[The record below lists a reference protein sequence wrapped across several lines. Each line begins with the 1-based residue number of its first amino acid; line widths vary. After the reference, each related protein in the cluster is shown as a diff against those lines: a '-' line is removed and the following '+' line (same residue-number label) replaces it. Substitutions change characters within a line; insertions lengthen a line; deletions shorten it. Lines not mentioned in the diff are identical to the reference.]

1 MLLLCRNDEQYKPF
15 QKMLPRTII
24 AIMTTVSTIAQNIRK
39 SEIYLRIFLHKNWLK
54 SPVFEKKIIGTIIGR
69 VSKEKKEL
77 EGIQNHDSLK
87 ECMHV
92 KFQYFSYFLEV

>member
-1 MLLLCRNDEQYKPF
+1 M
-15 QKMLPRTII
+15 
-24 AIMTTVSTIAQNIRK
+24 QNIRK
-39 SEIYLRIFLHKNWLK
+39 SEIDLRNFLHKNWLK
-54 SPVFEKKIIGTIIGR
+54 SPVFEKKNYWTMAGR

-92 KFQYFSYFLEV
+92 KFQYFS